1 MVQIF
6 LLILFLLL
14 PVSSEAAYTIYLK
27 NGSEI
32 SGVYSYEKKGGEVII
47 YFGGGSMGIPEKD
60 IVKIEST
67 EAPEKDF
74 SKEEVTVPEAEKTAP
89 SVPPVPAGEP
99 AVSETADRASRLQAD
114 LDAIN
119 AELGI
124 IEGNESTYKGCS
136 GRKNEQQTELE
147 SVSVPLFTTR
157 GRATPAGTLNDTAEK
172 GRTPSAKG
180 LYRRRDEISSIRCTP
195 AVQIILKF
203 RMHN

>member
-32 SGVYSYEKKGGEVII
+32 SGVSSYEKKGGEVII

-99 AVSETADRASRLQAD
+99 AVSETADRASKLQAD

-124 IEGNESTYKGCS
+124 IEGNESTIKAALEKTNSRQTWNPYRLRYLQREVQRLQQGLSTIQQKKGELLQ
-136 GRKNEQQTELE
+136 RKAYIEGEMK
-147 SVSVPLFTTR
+147 S
-157 GRATPAGTLNDTAEK
+157 
-172 GRTPSAKG
+172 
-180 LYRRRDEISSIRCTP
+180 
-195 AVQIILKF
+195 LK
-203 RMHN
+203 